1 MRKSLLILL
10 LLSVT
15 NSFSQDV
22 YKTLLEGTYWGQPFE
37 LRQVTLSSEDGCNQ
51 FSHSQVLW
59 YFKNENEPEK
69 MDIGIL
75 TFNQLED
82 WKTFILMISGVAD
95 LKEVGYSKTNIVYKN
110 FVAFINET
118 QPLFISIITNPEN
131 KLALIRKNFFS
142 EEETNERYLDKIG
155 QLWQNDKCEGGILID
170 YIYLTRSLY
179 SPATSIPAEYPI
191 SSRIIC
197 LVFLLNNF
205 TLILAFIL
213 SSILPF
219 IKPLIGA
226 ARVVAFSL

>member
-131 KLALIRKNFFS
+131 KLALIRKNFFGFYYS
-142 EEETNERYLDKIG
+142 YGLALLLGLHTFINVGVACGLLPTTG
-155 QLWQNDKCEGGILID
+155 
-170 YIYLTRSLY
+170 LTL
-179 SPATSIPAEYPI
+179 
-191 SSRIIC
+191 
-197 LVFLLNNF
+197 
-205 TLILAFIL
+205 
-213 SSILPF
+213 
-219 IKPLIGA
+219 PLISYGGTNLLFVCLMIGLVL
-226 ARVVAFSL
+226 RVDYENKNSMPIATIKRRAEF

>member
-1 MRKSLLILL
+1 MGKRIRNKINMRKSLILL
-10 LLSVT
+10 LLLSVM

-37 LRQVTLSSEDGCNQ
+37 LRQVTLSREDGCNQ

-110 FVAFINET
+110 FVPFINET
-118 QPLFISIITNPEN
+118 KPLFISIITNPEN

-142 EEETNERYLDKIG
+142 EEETKERYLDKIS

-170 YIYLTRSLY
+170 
-179 SPATSIPAEYPI
+179 
-191 SSRIIC
+191 
-197 LVFLLNNF
+197 
-205 TLILAFIL
+205 
-213 SSILPF
+213 
-219 IKPLIGA
+219 
-226 ARVVAFSL
+226 

>member
-1 MRKSLLILL
+1 MRKSILLLL

-37 LRQVTLSSEDGCNQ
+37 LRQVNLSSEDACNQ

-118 QPLFISIITNPEN
+118 KPLFISIITNPEN

-142 EEETNERYLDKIG
+142 EKETEERYLDKIG

-170 YIYLTRSLY
+170 
-179 SPATSIPAEYPI
+179 
-191 SSRIIC
+191 
-197 LVFLLNNF
+197 
-205 TLILAFIL
+205 
-213 SSILPF
+213 
-219 IKPLIGA
+219 
-226 ARVVAFSL
+226 

>member
-1 MRKSLLILL
+1 MNNLSIRTKIVISINLLFALLYLLSVFEFISTNFLFELGFWITVLLWIFSMYIDGKRIRNQINMGKSLILLL

-142 EEETNERYLDKIG
+142 EEETKERYLDKIG

-170 YIYLTRSLY
+170 
-179 SPATSIPAEYPI
+179 
-191 SSRIIC
+191 
-197 LVFLLNNF
+197 
-205 TLILAFIL
+205 
-213 SSILPF
+213 
-219 IKPLIGA
+219 
-226 ARVVAFSL
+226 